1 MLLVSVCAYGQGQRD
16 ADAKVKE
23 ASGLIRKG
31 DVSSAKAILLD
42 AQKIY
47 EKLGETVIPE
57 YATNLHLL
65 GKCSLQTDATA
76 AARYASAAVD
86 LRRKLVGAESEEYLE
101 SCHVLAT
108 AYHDIGKNA
117 EALEL
122 HKQVVETA
130 KKIKLE
136 EKAIAPYLIGYGAD
150 LASEEDYVNALKV
163 MDEALKG
170 VVKFSPTYDGLL
182 DKMIAIAG
190 VSGNTKRLNRYK
202 SLKMESDIENGR
214 IEPPVVVV
222 EQPKEEKAAVKEEV
236 KQEVKEDKPEV
247 KEEKSEVKVTKKKEK
262 KKNSRKQKRDK
273 KVNPQPRV
281 MDF

>member
-1 MLLVSVCAYGQGQRD
+1 MVLVAVCAYGQGQRD

-23 ASGLIRKG
+23 AAGLIRKG
-31 DVSSAKAILLD
+31 DVSTAKTILLD

-65 GKCSLQTDATA
+65 GKCFLQSDASV
-76 AARYASAAVD
+76 AARYAGAAVD
-86 LRRKLVGAESEEYLE
+86 LRRKLIGTASVDYIE

-108 AYHDIGKNA
+108 AYHDMGKSD
-117 EALEL
+117 EAVVL
-122 HKQVVETA
+122 HRQVVETA
-130 KKIKLE
+130 GKLKLD
-136 EKAIAPYLIGYGAD
+136 EKAVAPYLIGYGND

-163 MDEALKG
+163 MEEALKG
-170 VVKFSPTYDGLL
+170 VVKFSPIYDGLL

-190 VSGNTKRLNRYK
+190 VSGNTRRLNRYK

-214 IEPPVVVV
+214 IEPPMVVV
-222 EQPKEEKAAVKEEV
+222 EQPKEEKKVVKEEE
-236 KQEVKEDKPEV
+236 KQEAEPKVV
-247 KEEKSEVKVTKKKEK
+247 EEQEPQKKEK

-273 KVNPQPRV
+273 KAKQPQPRV